1 MPNYNDYVSALEAEA
16 DYWRKKHDR
25 AEERARYWAKMYDE
39 LTAIKNG
46 EFDDDEEIDPDGD

>member
-16 DYWRKKHDR
+16 HYWRKKHER

-39 LTAIKNG
+39 LVDIKNV
-46 EFDDDEEIDPDGD
+46 ELDDDDEVDPDGD